1 MKAPVMRFVLPVSVA
16 LALTAAPAL
25 AQDSGADASG
35 ASGATSEAV
44 GLLASSGV
52 KTAVGVS
59 AGPASVV
66 ATGSMAGGSAMMAS
80 GAASVGAGAS
90 VSEAADD
97 SGKLI
102 VDDKVVVSPD
112 PAPAVP
118 YNTPA
123 PAST

>member
-1 MKAPVMRFVLPVSVA
+1 MRTALPVTLA
-16 LALTAAPAL
+16 LALVAAPAF
-25 AQDSGADASG
+25 AQDSATDASG
-35 ASGATSEAV
+35 ASAAGSEAA

-59 AGPASVV
+59 AVPASVV
-66 ATGSMAGGSAMMAS
+66 ATGSMAGGSAVMAS
-80 GAASVGAGAS
+80 GAASVGVGGA
-90 VSEAADD
+90 VSEAAAD
-97 SGKLI
+97 SGKLV

-123 PAST
+123 PAQK

>member
-35 ASGATSEAV
+35 ATSEAV
-44 GLLASSGV
+44 GLLASTGV

-59 AGPASVV
+59 AVPASVV
-66 ATGSMAGGSAMMAS
+66 ATGSMAGGSAMTAS

-123 PAST
+123 PAKK

>member
-1 MKAPVMRFVLPVSVA
+1 MRIALPVSIA
-16 LALTAAPAL
+16 LALVAAPAF
-25 AQDSGADASG
+25 AQDSATDASG
-35 ASGATSEAV
+35 ASAATSEAA

-59 AGPASVV
+59 AVPASVV
-66 ATGSMAGGSAMMAS
+66 AAGSMAGGSVVMAG
-80 GAASVGAGAS
+80 GAASVGAGGV
-90 VSEAADD
+90 VSEIADA

-118 YNTPA
+118 FNTPTPA
-123 PAST
+123 PK